1 MRVKDFVRMYKGF
14 DRIRVEIYASVSV
27 FNEEHY
33 VLVASFDMDCAKI
46 YPVKREN
53 YLSEEAI
60 GFEIVKGALRIFI
73 RGCE

>member
-14 DRIRVEIYASVSV
+14 ARIRVEIYASVSV

-53 YLSEEAI
+53 YLSEAT
-60 GFEIVKGALRIFI
+60 GFEIVNGVLRIFI

>member
-14 DRIRVEIYASVSV
+14 ARIRVE
-27 FNEEHY
+27 
-33 VLVASFDMDCAKI
+33 I

-53 YLSEEAI
+53 YLSEEAT
-60 GFEIVKGALRIFI
+60 GFEIVNGVLRIFI

>member
-1 MRVKDFVRMYKGF
+1 MRVKDL
-14 DRIRVEIYASVSV
+14 SVCIK
-27 FNEEHY
+27 
-33 VLVASFDMDCAKI
+33 VLTWTVQKI

-60 GFEIVKGALRIFI
+60 GFEIVNGVLRLFI